1 MPPLN
6 LTGDVIFPL
15 TRHLNNSFVAHNAT
29 INARGP
35 VVRDYSQPKIGY
47 PKIAAI
53 IVGGFILG
61 IICVFL
67 FCRTFEKIT
76 ERPESQMTPG
86 HVYGHDSASP
96 HALSALS
103 PDRSYETPSF
113 EHVENSIS
121 RHYQWE
127 GDMVARPAPVAT
139 HGWGRQDESPPPPCK

>member
-61 IICVFL
+61 IILVFL
-67 FCRTFEKIT
+67 FCRTFEKVT
-76 ERPESQMTPG
+76 ERPESQMPPG
-86 HVYGHDSASP
+86 HVYGHDSASSDV
-96 HALSALS
+96 LSTLR
-103 PDRSYETPSF
+103 PDRSYERPTF
-113 EHVENSIS
+113 EHVENSVLFE
-121 RHYQWE
+121 HQW
-127 GDMVARPAPVAT
+127 GGSAVSRPAPAAT
-139 HGWGRQDESPPPPCK
+139 HGWHREDESPPPPCK